1 MKSTQNLTIVLLLV
15 TAAVLTGL
23 LVGSYVYTGESAQAT
38 SAGVKGGN
46 YIMVS
51 GMYNQDSDF
60 VYVLDIEKQKLGIYF
75 LNVNTSAM
83 TLGDT
88 IDLAKYF
95 GAAR

>member
-15 TAAVLTGL
+15 TAAILTGL
-23 LVGSYVYTGESAQAT
+23 LVGSYVYTGQSAQAT
-38 SAGVKGGN
+38 SAGVKDGN

-51 GMYNQDSDF
+51 GMYNADSDF

-75 LNVNTSAM
+75 LNVNTNAM

-88 IDLAKYF
+88 IDLGKTF
-95 GAAR
+95 GAAK